1 MQERFGDVTVEV
13 GGDHV
18 AVVEIHRP
26 PNNFFDIALIASLA
40 DAYRAVDD
48 EPEARAIVLCSEGR
62 HFCAGA
68 DFSAQ
73 SDAEPLGRDST
84 ASLYAEAVKLFSALT
99 PVVAAVQGAAVG
111 GGLGLAC
118 AADLRIACPEAR
130 FAANF
135 SRLGFHQGFGLSVT
149 LPRIIGDQRSLE
161 LLLTGRRIT
170 GEEAAAIGLC
180 DRLCDQD
187 QVRPEAQRLAG
198 EIAAAG
204 PLAVQAIRATQRGD
218 LAERVRLATRH
229 EDAEQVRLRD
239 TEDFAEGIA
248 ASAERR
254 QPVFKG
260 R

>member
-1 MQERFGDVTVEV
+1 MQDEFGDVTVEV
-13 GGDHV
+13 GEDHV

-40 DAYRAVDD
+40 EAYRMLDS
-48 EPEARAIVLCSEGR
+48 EPGARAIVLCSEGR

-68 DFSAQ
+68 DFNAQ
-73 SDAEPLGRDST
+73 SDAEPLGRDHT
-84 ASLYAEAVKLFSALT
+84 ASLYAEAVKLFAAAT

-118 AADLRIACPEAR
+118 AADFRIACPEAR

-149 LPRIIGDQRSLE
+149 LPRIVGEQRSLE
-161 LLLTGRRIT
+161 LLLTGRRIN

-180 DRLCDQD
+180 DRLCAQD
-187 QVRPEAQRLAG
+187 QVRSGARRLAA

-218 LAERVRLATRH
+218 LADRVRQATRH
-229 EDAEQVRLRD
+229 EDGEQIRLRD

-254 QPVFKG
+254 DPVFRG

>member
-1 MQERFGDVTVEV
+1 MQEQFGDVTAQV
-13 GGDHV
+13 GDDHV

-40 DAYRAVDD
+40 DAYGMLDNERD
-48 EPEARAIVLCSEGR
+48 ARAIVLCSEGR

-73 SDAEPLGRDST
+73 SDAEPLGPEHT
-84 ASLYAEAVKLFSALT
+84 ASLYAEAVKLFSAST
-99 PVVAAVQGAAVG
+99 PVVAAVQGAAIG

-118 AADLRIACPEAR
+118 AADFRVACPEAR

-149 LPRIIGDQRSLE
+149 LPRIVGEQRSLE
-161 LLLTGRRIT
+161 MLLAGGRIPGR
-170 GEEAAAIGLC
+170 EAAAIGLC
-180 DRLCDQD
+180 DRLCEQD
-187 QVRPEAQRLAG
+187 QVRSEARRLAA

-218 LAERVRLATRH
+218 LAERVRKATRH
-229 EDAEQVRLRD
+229 EDAEQVRLRE
-239 TEDFAEGIA
+239 TEDFAEGVA

-254 QPVFKG
+254 DPVFKG

>member
-1 MQERFGDVTVEV
+1 MQDGFGDVTVQL
-13 GGDHV
+13 GDDHV

-40 DAYRAVDD
+40 DAYRAVDE
-48 EPEARAIVLCSEGR
+48 EPGARAIVLCSEGR

-73 SDAEPLGRDST
+73 SDAAPLGRDHT

-118 AADLRIACPEAR
+118 AADFRVACPEAR

-149 LPRIIGDQRSLE
+149 LPRIIGDQRALD
-161 LLLTGRRIT
+161 LLLTGRRIP
-170 GEEAAAIGLC
+170 GDEASAMGLC
-180 DRLCDQD
+180 DRLCAQD
-187 QVRPEAQRLAG
+187 QVRSEARLLAA

-218 LAERVRLATRH
+218 LADRVRVATRH

-254 QPVFKG
+254 DPVFRG